1 MLYRIKHYVSSFENT
16 YLQRF
21 KNKRDY
27 FKDLKIKEIIRK
39 KKFEYCL
46 RRVK

>member
-1 MLYRIKHYVSSFENT
+1 MLYRIKRYVSSFENT

-27 FKDLKIKEIIRK
+27 LYEKRNLNTVSEELNK
-39 KKFEYCL
+39 KY
-46 RRVK
+46 